1 MNINKLLKA
10 LDNEK
15 NEGLM
20 DFTSSKIKAMNIEII
35 KELQLPGHVEN
46 DFIKKLDNYKYVDEI
61 NDLHNGSFI
70 RWIPINNPSKL
81 ELKKGALVCEI
92 KITNNGTFIVCKGF
106 YNNHFQIKMDEC
118 LIFQLLK
125 AEEQV
130 LLSALDHIS
139 K

>member
-20 DFTSSKIKAMNIEII
+20 DFTSSKIKDMNREII
-35 KELQLPGHVEN
+35 KELQLPKHIEN
-46 DFIKKLDNYKYVDEI
+46 DFIQKLENYKYVDEI
-61 NDLHNGSFI
+61 NDVHNGSFI
-70 RWIPINNPSKL
+70 RWVPINNPNKI

-106 YNNHFQIKMDEC
+106 FNKHFQIKMDEC

-125 AEEQV
+125 SDEQV